1 MMFDFK
7 HPIRGT
13 RDEVILIKFSGCIK
27 NIGEMMYRA
36 ALSTDKFRSYWL
48 ERYSRFIAL
57 DGKNDE
63 EIFNTLSAFTGAE
76 FLRCMTISQ
85 NEYQKRGMKENLRDY
100 AELMSLINPYDAA
113 VTNIELMLK
122 EMLTYPFLKKLY
134 IYDVT
139 FSDITKKYL
148 REVYAQN
155 GSKITLLDGKLY
167 DILDSKPEITTVFSD
182 DVGDVTEV
190 IQSEPEGSDKWNKK
204 LFMISAIPSIIDPT
218 SATEMFQNQKFLSET
233 RERFK
238 CETAWFQLK
247 FITKFVNNR
256 YTVSKKGN
264 EENG

>member
-48 ERYSRFIAL
+48 ERYNRFIAL
-57 DGKNDE
+57 DGKRDE

-85 NEYQKRGMKENLRDY
+85 NEYQRRVMKENLRDY